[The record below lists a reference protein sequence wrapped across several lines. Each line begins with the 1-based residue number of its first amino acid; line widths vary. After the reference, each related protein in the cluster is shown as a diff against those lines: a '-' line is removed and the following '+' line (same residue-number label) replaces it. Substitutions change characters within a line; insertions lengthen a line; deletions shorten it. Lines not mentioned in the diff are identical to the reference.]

1 MAEAKF
7 PNYNGNFGL
16 GKVPDAGSEGSG
28 DASAARMEADMALN
42 NAEKDVSKANG
53 NGKKG

>member
-1 MAEAKF
+1 MGNEKF
-7 PNYNGNFGL
+7 PNFNDNFGL
-16 GKVPDAGSEGSG
+16 KVPDSGCDGSG
-28 DASAARMEADMALN
+28 TASEKRTQADLALN